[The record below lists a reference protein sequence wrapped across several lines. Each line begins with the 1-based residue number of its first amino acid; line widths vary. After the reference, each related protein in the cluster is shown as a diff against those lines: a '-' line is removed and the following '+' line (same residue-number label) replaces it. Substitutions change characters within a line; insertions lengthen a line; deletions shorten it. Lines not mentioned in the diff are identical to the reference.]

1 MTWCHQANDRTTHH
15 VTCLHQ
21 TKGLTKCRGVR
32 DVERGNRKN
41 GLLFNTAP
49 PASPKPKVKSKDA
62 NRQRLERHDHDVQIE
77 TVGDQARA
85 RELRS
90 TSEAHL
96 TIATLTR
103 AQIICHRRRSRVEYC
118 IVIQCLLFT
127 RAHLFNESDPTL
139 ALEKMCMATRTSTTH
154 HHEIVFQSTH
164 SAHEHKCTEAA

>member
-1 MTWCHQANDRTTHH
+1 MKAQKTLNKHSQTLTWCHQANDRTTHH

-85 RELRS
+85 SELRS

-127 RAHLFNESDPTL
+127 RAHLFNESAL
-139 ALEKMCMATRTSTTH
+139 ALTSGEDVH
-154 HHEIVFQSTH
+154 GYEIKYYAS
-164 SAHEHKCTEAA
+164 S